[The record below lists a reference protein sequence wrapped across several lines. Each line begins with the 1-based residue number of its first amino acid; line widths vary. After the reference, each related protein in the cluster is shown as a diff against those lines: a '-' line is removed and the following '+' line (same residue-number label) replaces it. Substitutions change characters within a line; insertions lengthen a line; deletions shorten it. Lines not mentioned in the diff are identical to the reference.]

1 MKSESAWKVVKED
14 ERYVVTDNDT
24 LKKLVTSITE
34 LNPHQSTTG
43 HSHVGQEEVYIFRSG
58 SGEMEI
64 NKRRFSVK
72 EGDIIF
78 IEDGDFHR
86 VHNTCKELLEFV
98 CVFDGIRSH

>member
-1 MKSESAWKVVKED
+1 MAWNIVKED

-24 LKKLVTSITE
+24 LKKLITSTTK
-34 LNPHQSTTG
+34 LNPSYSTTG
-43 HSHVGQEEVYIFRSG
+43 HSHSGQEEVYIFRSG

-64 NKRRFSVK
+64 NEKRFKVK

-86 VHNTCKELLEFV
+86 VHNNSKEKLEFV
-98 CVFDGIRSH
+98 CVFDGVRSH

>member
-1 MKSESAWKVVKED
+1 MAWNIVKED

-24 LKKLVTSITE
+24 LKKLITSTTK
-34 LNPHQSTTG
+34 LNPSYSTTG
-43 HSHVGQEEVYIFRSG
+43 HSHSGQEEVYIFRSG

-64 NKRRFSVK
+64 NEKRFKVK

-86 VHNTCKELLEFV
+86 VHNTSIEDLEFV
-98 CVFDGIRSH
+98 CVFDGVRSH